1 MIMKLILFIS
11 YEIKRILLKKKEEKE
26 IEIEKK
32 WMCNDSLAKILTN
45 KVRIKK
51 FVLTSSN
58 Q

>member
-1 MIMKLILFIS
+1 MKLILFIS

-32 WMCNDSLAKILTN
+32 WMCNESLAKILTN